1 MHYRH
6 RIADKLLENKLKGM
20 GAVLV
25 EGAKW
30 CGKTTT
36 AEQQAKSIL
45 YMDQPKDRAMNLQL
59 AQINPDLLLDGDTPR
74 LIDEW
79 QIAPE
84 LWDAVRFTVDHREG
98 DGQFIL
104 TGSVT
109 PLQDDEDV
117 EQGKKIFHSGAGR
130 IARITM
136 RPMTLWE
143 SGESCGQISLE
154 DLFGGSDKMI
164 GINSLELQDV
174 AWLICR
180 GGWPRAVDQ
189 DKNIALERAFDYY
202 DTVVNVDIKE
212 PDGVERNPE
221 RVKLLMRSYA
231 RNQGTQVSLTAI
243 SADMKANDRDTL
255 DDRTVYSY
263 LKALKGIFV
272 VEDVKAWNP
281 NLRSKS
287 AIRSSDTRYFTD
299 PSIAVA
305 ALGVG
310 PADLMSDLNTLGL
323 FFETMCIR
331 DLRVYAQALDGEV
344 YHYRDSD
351 GLECDAVVH
360 LRNGAYGLIEIK
372 LGGERLIE
380 EGAKSLQKLAKKI
393 DTTKMKAPSFLMV
406 LTATGKYAFKRED
419 GVWVV
424 PIGTLKD

>member
-59 AQINPDLLLDGDTPR
+59 AQINPDLLLNGDTPR

-109 PLQDDEDV
+109 PLQDDEDT
-117 EQGKKIFHSGAGR
+117 EQGQKIFHSGAGR

-143 SGESCGQISLE
+143 SGDSCGQISLE
-154 DLFGGSDKMI
+154 GLFCGTDKMI

-189 DKNIALERAFDYY
+189 DKNIALGRAFDYY

-272 VEDVKAWNP
+272 VENVKA
-281 NLRSKS
+281 
-287 AIRSSDTRYFTD
+287 
-299 PSIAVA
+299 
-305 ALGVG
+305 
-310 PADLMSDLNTLGL
+310 
-323 FFETMCIR
+323 
-331 DLRVYAQALDGEV
+331 
-344 YHYRDSD
+344 
-351 GLECDAVVH
+351 
-360 LRNGAYGLIEIK
+360 
-372 LGGERLIE
+372 
-380 EGAKSLQKLAKKI
+380 
-393 DTTKMKAPSFLMV
+393 
-406 LTATGKYAFKRED
+406 
-419 GVWVV
+419 
-424 PIGTLKD
+424 

>member
-1 MHYRH
+1 MKYRP
-6 RIADKLLENKLKGM
+6 RVADKLLENKLKGM

-36 AEQQAKSIL
+36 SEQHSKSVL
-45 YMDQPKDRAMNLQL
+45 YMDSPKDRTTNIQM
-59 AQINPDLLLDGDTPR
+59 AQINPELLLAGETPR

-84 LWDAVRFTVDHREG
+84 LWDTVRFTVDHREE

-109 PLQDDEDV
+109 PLSDED
-117 EQGKKIFHSGAGR
+117 EEKIYHSGAGR
-130 IARITM
+130 IARLKM

-143 SGESCGQISLE
+143 SGDSNGQISMAA
-154 DLFGGSDKMI
+154 LFQSPIKMFGTCDK
-164 GINSLELQDV
+164 SLQDI

-180 GGWPRAVDQ
+180 GGWPRAVNQ
-189 DKNIALERAFDYY
+189 DKEIALGRAFDYY
-202 DTVVNVDIKE
+202 DSVVNVDIKE

-310 PADLMSDLNTLGL
+310 PADLMTDLNTMGL
-323 FFETMCIR
+323 LFETLCMR
-331 DLRVYAQALDGEV
+331 DLRVYAQALDGDV

-360 LRNGAYGLIEIK
+360 LRNGSYGLIEIK
-372 LGGERLIE
+372 LGGESLTE

-393 DTTKMKAPSFLMV
+393 DTTKMRAPSFLMV